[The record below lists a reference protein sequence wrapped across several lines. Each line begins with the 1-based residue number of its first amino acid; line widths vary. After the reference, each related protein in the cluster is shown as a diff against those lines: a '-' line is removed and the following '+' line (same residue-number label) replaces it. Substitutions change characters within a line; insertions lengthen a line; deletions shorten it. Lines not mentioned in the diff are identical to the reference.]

1 MVKVKAPSVN
11 QYGEVLDEYGE
22 SALDRKYRNI
32 NSAIKRVE
40 LPDEPKNYKYIL
52 TPHDVGWYKKIYEE
66 EPTTDEYIIV
76 KTGEEWKKLS
86 KQPNFTRHGQRWD
99 GNTYKIT
106 GRLNWNYDESDVR
119 EYIEKFR
126 EIQPKRALIRAINRR
141 KKGFSGTDEGR
152 FLRLPE
158 RGFKKEVGR
167 MMGSKDVRDEAY
179 RKWRPKY
186 GEHTITQPRVDR
198 RKPMGGRRKG
208 AFVPPSFS
216 QRTTERTAGGAKV
229 SSTDKEKK
237 FSIWGSPVTPAPP
250 PVPSGFY
257 QRTGFTT
264 TTKVAP
270 KPSSTFYNRG
280 IRDNRTANGTMLRSE
295 RSAARD
301 IRHSAKY
308 ISATQQAIVDRKIRN
323 TLAENKLA
331 EEIKKVRAGAKE
343 KYDKLQLISETKD
356 KTIEDLN
363 KVNIGQLHSHEVIT
377 KAKMNATIL
386 GSDAVELN
394 KIIARGGGHMKV
406 LKDMV
411 RKGEISSTA
420 IIGQLDFPE
429 GGNTKKGILL
439 KLMSQG
445 AEWVIGKEYFFKEFD
460 NTGRVY
466 EGRGILQKGGER
478 DKNLELITTDADGD
492 RVLKIVRKR
501 QIILPEEIPLG
512 QPPPKQVSFA
522 SAPPIGSVPQMG
534 GEVVVHNGGM
544 VEEWLGGIDLQSEK
558 ASSIA
563 SSDAS
568 FGLGKPNIA
577 QAKLNEYALKLPIEV
592 KEIFNYNLRIEQHKE
607 DEPKAKG
614 NLFGFGGSVNPKEYK
629 EWEDKLE
636 RMENKVKTLEAAYDY
651 GEKEANALASELG
664 VEIPYKEV
672 SKRKGSLSIPA
683 KALLQKNPKIE
694 VLEEELGLGGSVI
707 GSEDPALEFGFNP
720 SGEPILGPYGDT
732 GGLMGSVGSY
742 EPPPTELLIGSE
754 EEEEEFLE
762 SAESFDFDKQ
772 IDAIV
777 SGDSG
782 LLNPTPTLEENF
794 GTLQPEPQLQSEEEE
809 EPIFDVEAEDKDK
822 LSEFYSTMV
831 VKEGDDNRY
840 VKYKWKGYDL
850 LIDTQTDT
858 IIDPLGKIKQYKVNA
873 KSNPERESFIN
884 FPSTEEKLVAAEI
897 VKEHNKEKAEEEQT
911 ALEEKQYTQTIN
923 DFTFDRK
930 KWLGMGDKIT
940 ELAGT
945 DRVLI
950 YSTQF
955 PSDWG
960 TREGGVRGI
969 FRTLDEFKGDLEAS
983 GITEKAKLNLIETFK
998 KARQKKK
1005 KPNFTTNNKK
1015 LLIHL
1020 KLDKVG
1026 GEQIQLDEVPAGAF
1040 GEEDEGAGAF
1050 LSTSYN

>member
-1 MVKVKAPSVN
+1 M
-11 QYGEVLDEYGE
+11 DEKDASSYFDKSRE
-22 SALDRKYRNI
+22 DKYIRLFLSGNRDSGGRNI
-32 NSAIKRVE
+32 HNK
-40 LPDEPKNYKYIL
+40 
-52 TPHDVGWYKKIYEE
+52 
-66 EPTTDEYIIV
+66 
-76 KTGEEWKKLS
+76 
-86 KQPNFTRHGQRWD
+86 
-99 GNTYKIT
+99 
-106 GRLNWNYDESDVR
+106 
-119 EYIEKFR
+119 
-126 EIQPKRALIRAINRR
+126 
-141 KKGFSGTDEGR
+141 
-152 FLRLPE
+152 
-158 RGFKKEVGR
+158 VGR
-167 MMGSKDVRDEAY
+167 MMYQFRDDKAD
-179 RKWRPKY
+179 PKIKYASDTTY
-186 GEHTITQPRVDR
+186 GEPIKSKVELLSREKKDSGPKTLFLVNPKTGELVKDRYNKPIEWGGRRYDNLKKRQDWDEVERLEKMVKNRSKSKRFEWFAPSKIRESEFGKPKRLLPQHASR
-198 RKPMGGRRKG
+198 RKPKNPRRRGGS
-208 AFVPPSFS
+208 FVPPSFS
-216 QRTTERTAGGAKV
+216 QRTTERTDGGAKV
-229 SSTDKEKK
+229 SSTDKPDPA
-237 FSIWGSPVTPAPP
+237 SAPP
-250 PVPSGFY
+250 SVPSGFY

-264 TTKVAP
+264 TTEVAP

-280 IRDNRTANGTMLRSE
+280 IRDTRTANGNMLRSD
-295 RSAARD
+295 RAAARD
-301 IRHSAKY
+301 IRHSQKY
-308 ISATQQAIVDRKIRN
+308 ISATQQAIIDRKIRN

-331 EEIKKVRAGAKE
+331 EEIKKVRVGAKE

-363 KVNIGQLHSHEVIT
+363 KVNIGQLHSHDVIT

-445 AEWVIGKEYFFKEFD
+445 NEWIIGKEYYFRDFD

-466 EGRGILQKGGER
+466 EGRGVLQKGGER

-492 RVLKIVRKR
+492 RVLKLVRKR
-501 QIILPEEIPLG
+501 QIILPEDIPLG

-534 GEVVVHNGGM
+534 GEVVVHSGEM
-544 VEEWLGGIDLQSEK
+544 VDKWLGGIDVESEK

-568 FGLGKPNIA
+568 FGLGKPKPQPNIGNIA
-577 QAKLNEYALKLPIEV
+577 QAKLNEYALKLPIEA

-607 DEPKAKG
+607 DEPKAKT
-614 NLFGFGGSVNPKEYK
+614 NLFGFGGSVNPNVLE
-629 EWEDKLE
+629 EWKQKLE
-636 RMENKVKTLEAAYDY
+636 RMENRLKQKEDAYDY

-664 VEIPYKEV
+664 VEIPYTKV
-672 SKRKGSLSIPA
+672 SGRKGSLSIPA
-683 KALLQKNPKIE
+683 KALLQKTPKIE

-707 GSEDPALEFGFNP
+707 GSDEPALEFGFNP
-720 SGEPILGPYGDT
+720 SGEPNLGPYGDT
-732 GGLMGSVGSY
+732 SGLMGSEVGSY

-782 LLNPTPTLEENF
+782 LLNPTPTLEDF

-809 EPIFDVEAEDKDK
+809 EPIFDVEEEDKQK
-822 LSEFYSTMV
+822 LTEFYSTMDV
-831 VKEGDDNRY
+831 NEDDNRY

-884 FPSTEEKLVAAEI
+884 FPSTEAKLVAAEI
-897 VKEHNKEKAEEEQT
+897 VKEHNKEKAKEEQT
-911 ALEEKQYTQTIN
+911 ALEAAQYTQTIN
-923 DFTFDRK
+923 DFTFDGK
-930 KWLGMGDKIT
+930 KWGNKAFGDKIT

-945 DRVLI
+945 DRVFI

-955 PSDWG
+955 PSDWK
-960 TREGGVRGI
+960 TREGGVRGR
-969 FRTLDEFKGDLEAS
+969 FRTLDEFKKDLDDA
-983 GITEKAKLNLIETFK
+983 GITPQAKLNLIETFN
-998 KARQKKK
+998 KARKKKK
-1005 KPNFTTNNKK
+1005 KPNFPTNNKK
-1015 LLIHL
+1015 LLTHL
-1020 KLDKVG
+1020 ELDKVG

-1040 GEEDEGAGAF
+1040 GEEEDVGAGAS
-1050 LSTSYN
+1050 LSTDYN